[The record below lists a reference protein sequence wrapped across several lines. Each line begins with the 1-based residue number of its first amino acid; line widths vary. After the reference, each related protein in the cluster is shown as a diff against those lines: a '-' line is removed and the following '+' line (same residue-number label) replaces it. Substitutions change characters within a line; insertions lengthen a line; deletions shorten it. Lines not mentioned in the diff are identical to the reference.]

1 MPKAFLYTSSGK
13 IMNLSSFLK
22 LESQM
27 DVNIIAVNS
36 LISSF
41 TRYISFGKIRFIVV
55 GINYGHVLFNFA
67 NDFLFQASCNI
78 EILLFVG

>member
-22 LESQM
+22 LESKM
-27 DVNIIAVNS
+27 DVNIIALNS

-41 TRYISFGKIRFIVV
+41 TRCISFGKIRFIVV

-67 NDFLFQASCNI
+67 NGFLFQASCNI